1 MAKEIFTEEQQAEIR
16 EAIQQAEHN
25 TSGEIKIHIENA
37 CKEETLDRA
46 AYVFE
51 KLNMHKTKLRNGV
64 LFYLAV
70 KDKQFAI
77 LGDMGINN
85 KVPKGFWD
93 DISQMML
100 VYFKG
105 GDFAKGLVEGVK
117 EAGLQL
123 KSHFPYQK
131 DDINELSDDISFG
144 K

>member
-1 MAKEIFTEEQQAEIR
+1 MAKDLFTEEQQAEIR

-100 VYFKG
+100 VHFKE
-105 GDFAKGLVEGVK
+105 GDFVKGLVEGVK

-131 DDINELSDDISFG
+131 DDVNELSDDISFG